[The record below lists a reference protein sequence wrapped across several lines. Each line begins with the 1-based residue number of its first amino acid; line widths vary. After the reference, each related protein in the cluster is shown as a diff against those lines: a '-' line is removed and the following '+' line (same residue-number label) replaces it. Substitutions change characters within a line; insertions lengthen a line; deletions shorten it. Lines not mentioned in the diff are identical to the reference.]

1 VTHRHQIS
9 WENDVLSWGQKLR
22 QWRRLNDMKQA
33 GLASLLG
40 VSQPTIARWERGLD
54 QPSTERMH
62 QIRDLMAGT
71 LRDECALERLLI
83 QRQSSIRALI
93 DLDGMRLT
101 TASLGYRQL
110 WPQFATLVGVPMADK
125 VINETRSILDDTD
138 LIRSIQKGSV
148 GMISG
153 ISERHMDI
161 EVDIALKHR
170 WDICFRR
177 YGVRMYADIVFEPC
191 DPEQEPGVYERIDF
205 DVFGDIA
212 DT

>member
-1 VTHRHQIS
+1 VTHLHQIS
-9 WENDVLSWGQKLR
+9 SAIEAPSWGQKLR
-22 QWRRLNDMKQA
+22 QWRRLNNMKQA

-40 VSQPTIARWERGLD
+40 VSQPTVARWERGLD
-54 QPSTERMH
+54 HPSGERML

-71 LRDECALERLLI
+71 VRDECALERLLI

-101 TASLGYRQL
+101 SASVGYRQL
-110 WPQFATLVGVPMADK
+110 WPQFATMIGVPLADK
-125 VINETRSILDDTD
+125 AINEMRSILDDND

-153 ISERHMDI
+153 ISERHMDV
-161 EVDIALKHR
+161 EADISLRHR